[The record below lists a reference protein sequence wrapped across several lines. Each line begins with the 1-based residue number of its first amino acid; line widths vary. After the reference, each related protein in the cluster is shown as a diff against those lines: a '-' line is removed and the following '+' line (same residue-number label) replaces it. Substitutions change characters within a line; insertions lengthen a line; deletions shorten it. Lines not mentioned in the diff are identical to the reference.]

1 MAEKHPYVISNGP
14 LIQVISHLRK
24 SFPPTVTADTLKKL
38 GYAKKNESYVIN
50 TLRFLSVIDQ
60 EGNKT
65 ENAGKVFTLH
75 DNQAFQESF
84 SGLIEKAYSEL
95 FALHKDTAWT
105 LDQNSLITFFR
116 QTDQVSALVGKKQAN
131 TFKALAGLSGYGE
144 VPEPK
149 PKKIIETAKKDPQKK
164 EKQKNSSTKHIGT
177 NTVPDEHTESNNKSQ
192 FGLTVRIEINLPA
205 EGDQETYN
213 RIFKSIRE
221 NLLNG

>member
-14 LIQVISHLRK
+14 LIQVINHLRK
-24 SFPPTVTADTLKKL
+24 SFPATVTADTLKKL

-50 TLRFLSVIDQ
+50 TLRFLGVIDQ

-65 ENAGKVFTLH
+65 EKAGKVFTLH
-75 DNQAFQESF
+75 DDKAFQKSF
-84 SGLIEKAYSEL
+84 SGLVETAYSEL
-95 FALHKDTAWT
+95 FALHKDAAWA

-116 QTDQVSALVGKKQAN
+116 QTDQASALVGKKQAN

-149 PKKIIETAKKDPQKK
+149 QKKVIETAKEAPPKK
-164 EKQKNSSTKHIGT
+164 ERQKISTTKQTVTK
-177 NTVPDEHTESNNKSQ
+177 TVPDIHGETKNRNQ